1 MKEKDIIFL
10 FEEIVKS
17 ASTPPF
23 LLKGIGDDAAVF
35 TINEKDCLLVTTD
48 LMVEDVHFVKD
59 WMPPFALGYKSL
71 AISLSDIAAMGGRP
85 EMFTL
90 SIGLSPDLESDYI
103 FQFKEGLKSIALKYN
118 VTLIGGDTVSS
129 EKIVINTMVIGR
141 AKKERLLLRSQARVG
156 DIVLVSGCLGEAAAG
171 LELLKK
177 GIKRPA
183 WDGLIK
189 AHLLP
194 EPEVS
199 LAQTLA
205 SSDLVHTAIDISDGI
220 ATDLAWICRQSQVGA
235 RVYQEKLPIS
245 LACKEAAMFL
255 QIDPILWALRGGEDY
270 KLLFTAPPETVPK
283 LKKLAWEKCKKDI
296 FVIGE
301 IIEGNRVILVTPQEE
316 IDITGKGYEHF
327 G

>member
-17 ASTPPF
+17 ASIPPF
-23 LLKGIGDDAAVF
+23 LLEGIGDDAAVF
-35 TINEKDCLLVTTD
+35 TINEKDCLLVTSD

-71 AISLSDIAAMGGRP
+71 AISLSDIAAMGGSP
-85 EMFTL
+85 EMFIL
-90 SIGLSPDLESDYI
+90 SIGLPPDLGDDYI

-118 VTLIGGDTVSS
+118 VALIGGDTVSS
-129 EKIVINTMVIGR
+129 EKFVINTTIIGR
-141 AKKERLLLRSQARVG
+141 AKRQRLLLRSQARIG
-156 DIVLVSGCLGEAAAG
+156 DVVLVSGYLGDAAAG

-177 GIKRPA
+177 RIKNTD
-183 WDGLIK
+183 WEGLIK

-194 EPEVS
+194 EPEVL

-205 SSDLVHTAIDISDGI
+205 TSGLVHAAIDISDGI

-245 LACKEAAMFL
+245 SACKEAAAFL
-255 QIDPILWALRGGEDY
+255 QMDPILWALSGGEDY
-270 KLLFTAPPETVPK
+270 KLLFTAPPEAVPE
-283 LKKLAWEKCKKDI
+283 LNKLAWEKCGKDI

-301 IIEGNRVILVTPQEE
+301 IVEGNRVCLITPQEE